1 VLGFGSI
8 KNGELIKANHMRTS
22 FLFGCFTVALLLDL
36 VCFAGI
42 FGSPLDAQERVRIAY
57 IGPSLSNLPL
67 LAAKE
72 SGTFAKNGLQAEI
85 LVLTSQLSA
94 VALSAG
100 ELEYVAGVGPG
111 SVSGTLGGIPSRAV
125 WIVSNR
131 ILHSVVAQPEIK
143 SLQDL
148 RAKKIGVTGLGG
160 TTHTSLMM
168 AIEKSGGNPKD
179 FIVVSLGTQQYL
191 RALESRSVDAAT
203 IDPPLLF
210 FVLKKGFNRI
220 VDLGSVV
227 EMPVGGL
234 TTLSKT
240 IATKPDQ
247 VKRVIKALQEAKES
261 LLNSKER
268 AVDFTMKVMNMDR
281 ETAVKTC
288 DLMAVAWVGT
298 GVPTRTGMENI
309 VKGIQSQGRFTERKV
324 AFEDV
329 ADPRFAVQVARE
341 LGHRAD

>member
-1 VLGFGSI
+1 MAERIRVSFSWFG
-8 KNGELIKANHMRTS
+8 AT
-22 FLFGCFTVALLLDL
+22 LLLAF
-36 VCFAGI
+36 VCFETI
-42 FGSPLDAQERVRIAY
+42 FASASDVQERVRIAY
-57 IGPSLSNLPL
+57 IGLSLSNLPL

-72 SGTFAKNGLQAEI
+72 SGAFAKNGLQAEL

-94 VALSAG
+94 VALAAG

-148 RAKKIGVTGLGG
+148 RGKKIGVTGLGG

-168 AIEKSGGNPKD
+168 AIEKVGAQPKE

-191 RALESRSVDAAT
+191 RALESRAVDAAT

-210 FVLKKGFNRI
+210 FVLRKNFNRI
-220 VDLGSVV
+220 LDLGAVV

-240 IATKPDQ
+240 LAAKPDQ
-247 VKRVIKALQEAKES
+247 VRRVIKALQEAKES

-268 AVDFTMKVMNMDR
+268 AIDFTMKVMNMDR

-288 DLMAVAWVGT
+288 ELMAVAWVGT
-298 GVPTRTGMENI
+298 GVPTKSGIENI
-309 VKGIQSQGRFTERKV
+309 VKGIQSQGRFVDKKLS
-324 AFEDV
+324 FEDL
-329 ADPRFAVQVARE
+329 ADPRFAIQVARE
-341 LGHRAD
+341 LGHRTE

>member
-1 VLGFGSI
+1 LSLPNPPLSPFFKGGFQSLLFCCLAIVLVAEPIGLTSSLGGS
-8 KNGELIKANHMRTS
+8 LY
-22 FLFGCFTVALLLDL
+22 
-36 VCFAGI
+36 
-42 FGSPLDAQERVRIAY
+42 AQEKIRIAY

-72 SGTFAKNGLQAEI
+72 SGAFAKNGLQAEL

-148 RAKKIGVTGLGG
+148 RGKKIGVTGLGG

-168 AIEKSGGNPKD
+168 AIEKLGAQPKE

-191 RALESRSVDAAT
+191 RALESRAVDAAT

-210 FVLKKGFNRI
+210 FVLKKNFNRI
-220 VDLGSVV
+220 LDLGAVV

-240 IATKPDQ
+240 LASKPDQ
-247 VKRVIKALQEAKES
+247 VRKIIKALQEAKES
-261 LLNSKER
+261 LLGSKER

-281 ETAVKTC
+281 ETAVKTYE
-288 DLMAVAWVGT
+288 LMAVAWAGT
-298 GVPTRTGMENI
+298 GVPTRSGIENI
-309 VKGIQSQGRFTERKV
+309 VKGIQSQGRFADKKV
-324 AFEDV
+324 SFEDL
-329 ADPRFAVQVARE
+329 ADPRFAIQVARE
-341 LGHRAD
+341 FGQRVD

>member
-1 VLGFGSI
+1 
-8 KNGELIKANHMRTS
+8 MRTRFFFS
-22 FLFGCFTVALLLDL
+22 LATVLLLDL
-36 VCFAGI
+36 VCLSSIFASKLYGE
-42 FGSPLDAQERVRIAY
+42 DRVRIAY

-72 SGTFAKNGLQAEI
+72 TGIFARNGLQAEI

-111 SVSGTLGGIPSRAV
+111 SVSGTLAGIPSRAV

-143 SLQDL
+143 SLSAL
-148 RAKKIGVTGLGG
+148 RGKKIGVTGLGG

-168 AIEKSGGNPKD
+168 AIEKFGADPKD
-179 FIVVSLGTQQYL
+179 FIVVSVGTQQYL
-191 RALESRSVDAAT
+191 RALESRAVDAVT

-210 FVLKKGFNRI
+210 LVLKKSFNRI

-234 TTLSKT
+234 TTVAKT
-240 IATKPDQ
+240 LATKPEQ

-268 AVDFTMKVMNMDR
+268 AVDFTMKVMKMDR
-281 ETAVKTC
+281 EIAVKTY

-298 GVPTRTGMENI
+298 GVPTRAGMENI
-309 VKGIQSQGRFTERKV
+309 VKGIQSQGRFSERRI

-329 ADPRFAVQVARE
+329 ADPRFAIEVARE
-341 LGHRAD
+341 LGHRTE